1 MHVPF
6 GDLEIINNCNKI
18 FQLWDTENDKIQHN
32 IRDIIKKQKADMKTA
47 LRGHLKHKQLETR
60 LLELH
65 KFRKQHDEIS
75 TIITRMLRHTGHG
88 PASIDNI
95 LKATYNPEQQVSLVN
110 LLITDFISISH
121 LLKYGL
127 WHI

>member
-88 PASIDNI
+88 SASIDKI
-95 LKATYNPEQQVSLVN
+95 LKATYNPDQQVSYWVG
-110 LLITDFISISH
+110 IKF
-121 LLKYGL
+121 G
-127 WHI
+127 